1 MMKKEEISKFE
12 KGIRDGIAGLNKK
25 GIVSWISDLI
35 FDIDENADDIDKYL
49 DKFKI
54 YRENALRKFPRQ
66 PNP

>member
-1 MMKKEEISKFE
+1 MKQEEISRFE

-25 GIVSWISDLI
+25 GIISWISDLI
-35 FDIDENADDIDKYL
+35 FDLDENVNLNTYL
-49 DKFKI
+49 DRFKV